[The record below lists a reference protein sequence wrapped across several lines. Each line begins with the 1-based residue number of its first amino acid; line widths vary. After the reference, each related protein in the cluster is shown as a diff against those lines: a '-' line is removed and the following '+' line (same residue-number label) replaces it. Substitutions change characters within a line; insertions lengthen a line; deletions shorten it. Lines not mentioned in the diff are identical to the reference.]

1 MSMYQRVLKALIG
14 VAVAGT
20 SLDLQIDGAAVT
32 GAEAIA
38 LCAAAGTV
46 FLIVGLLDVIVAIL
60 GLRGVRRPEA
70 LKPFIVC
77 ASIILALNV
86 ANTAYSAATGALSGN
101 NLLNLLLP
109 LFVQVLALLCAGHI
123 RKEHAAGTM
132 AAPQPINRGPS
143 LGFMRVIQVLF
154 AINIIAVL
162 VSCATLRSGTY
173 TLGFSEV
180 LDMVNLV
187 FDGVSFWLIMQ
198 RSRGAR
204 YWIIGFSAFNIAAG
218 TIYNAATGQF
228 NVLDQLG
235 ASAFDI
241 VLLLYFLFAKR
252 PRQVLTVEFTARRC
266 KELVVRA
273 WDLWQPRTWSFWR
286 SMIIYFCL
294 FSIVGHWMEAGFC
307 LFIKWG
313 IVPGIY
319 DPNSGIWHDYL
330 NPFPVYGAGMVAC
343 AVLLFPIK
351 NPRC

>member
-1 MSMYQRVLKALIG
+1 MSMYQRVLKALCVLLVAYAGCLAIAGLALIG

-60 GLRGVRRPEA
+60 GLRGVRRPE
-70 LKPFIVC
+70 
-77 ASIILALNV
+77 ALNV

-180 LDMVNLV
+180 LDKVNLV

-204 YWIIGFSAFNIAAG
+204 YWIIGFAAFNIAAG

-273 WDLWQPRTWSFWR
+273 WDLW
-286 SMIIYFCL
+286 
-294 FSIVGHWMEAGFC
+294 
-307 LFIKWG
+307 
-313 IVPGIY
+313 
-319 DPNSGIWHDYL
+319 
-330 NPFPVYGAGMVAC
+330 
-343 AVLLFPIK
+343 
-351 NPRC
+351 